1 MKKQDLAFC
10 SRPSL
15 LGQQKLSYNGHDIG
29 FAPYDDYWREMRKV
43 FVIHLFSLKKVQS
56 FSPIRVDEV
65 LRMIKKIT
73 QKATTSQITNLSNIL
88 ISLTSTIICR
98 VAFGIRYD
106 EEAHEKK
113 RFDEVLA
120 EAEALLGSFFVSDFF
135 PSLNWIDKLTGLK
148 NRLDKNFK
156 DLDEFYKE
164 LIEQHLNPDRP
175 KSMEGDILDLLL
187 QLKKEKSTP
196 IDLTLEDIKALDM
209 NVLVAG
215 SDTSASTIV
224 WAMTALMKNP
234 KAMNKVQSEIRTLV
248 GKKGFVNEDNI
259 QNMPNL
265 KAVIK
270 ETLRLYP
277 PTPLLL
283 PRKSIEKSTLE
294 GYEIQPGPIIHVNI
308 WAIGRDSKIREN
320 SKEFIPERF
329 LNNNIDFKGQDFELI
344 PFGAGRRGCPGITLG
359 VAIAEL
365 ALSNPLYAFDWEL
378 WDEKRGY

>member
-29 FAPYDDYWREMRKV
+29 FASYDDYWREMRKA
-43 FVIHLFSLKKVQS
+43 
-56 FSPIRVDEV
+56 
-65 LRMIKKIT
+65 KIYGRD
-73 QKATTSQITNLSNIL
+73 
-88 ISLTSTIICR
+88 II
-98 VAFGIRYD
+98 
-106 EEAHEKK
+106 
-113 RFDEVLA
+113 
-120 EAEALLGSFFVSDFF
+120 
-135 PSLNWIDKLTGLK
+135 
-148 NRLDKNFK
+148 
-156 DLDEFYKE
+156 
-164 LIEQHLNPDRP
+164 
-175 KSMEGDILDLLL
+175 DLLL
-187 QLKKEKSTP
+187 HLKKEKSTP

-234 KAMNKVQSEIRTLV
+234 KAMKKVQSEIRTLV
-248 GKKGFVNEDNI
+248 GKKGFVNEDDI
-259 QNMPNL
+259 QNMPYL

-308 WAIGRDSKIREN
+308 WAIGRDFKIWEN
-320 SKEFIPERF
+320 SEEFIPERF

-365 ALSNPLYAFDWEL
+365 ALSNLLYAFDWEL